1 MDYIDYELNK
11 HYNEIAVAEEMQRQG
26 FETSDEY
33 FNHLEDLKAEAEISY
48 FESKQNR

>member
-11 HYNEIAVAEEMQRQG
+11 HYNEITVAEEMQRLG

-33 FNHLEDLKAEAEISY
+33 FNHLEELKAEAEIRY
-48 FESKQNR
+48 FEAIQNR